1 MGAQFCSPG
10 DEAVLQLVASS
21 DIDGL
26 AKLNLKSSGTYNAS
40 LPVAQ
45 VDLDARN
52 FQPMSAFN
60 EHFEAQEPTLQ
71 DPFALLV
78 RHSSGSVQ
86 RLQKCRKPVGKDCQ
100 DMLRAHVARLQAQSS
115 EGIARIVEVYEDSR
129 SISLVLEHC
138 NGGTL
143 QDRILQRHFFA
154 EQESAMLVR
163 HMLETVQALHRV
175 GLYHGHLTPDC
186 FRFHSD
192 QAHAPLKLV
201 DFGLELK
208 ACLCERSPDSGHEQ
222 ILAPS
227 KATARDW
234 PRSSSPHLFEA
245 CKVVFCAPEVFQ
257 HMKAET
263 EGAPADFTS
272 SWIQSG
278 TEKDMLDLQLLSQA
292 IDVHL
297 EQNQDLGMDFLIQA
311 DIWSVGAIA
320 FLLLCGYP
328 PFFAPCRSAIISR
341 VEKIEFSFD
350 PPFWSKISEEAKD
363 FVQRCLRG
371 APSQRLNV
379 EEALQHPWIHK
390 LADTAPSGPM
400 LPSFALNLRRFYRTS
415 IIEVLVARSLA
426 KHLSYKA
433 SLELQLECEQ
443 ADKMKCGFLTSADLR
458 QVLQASGHSDIVEAI
473 GSCFA
478 RHLKHAGESY
488 LDYNALFDSVRLRR
502 EALLEEEIWQAFVKH
517 ATDQEIST
525 DREFHRSDLE
535 TFFEA
540 FDLSKVC
547 GREGAQDGIRSLWE
561 GGVKYKEWREIFQ
574 STEDFGS
581 FMKELLQQL
590 RSSVN
595 QSLANAPN
603 KE

>member
-1 MGAQFCSPG
+1 
-10 DEAVLQLVASS
+10 
-21 DIDGL
+21 
-26 AKLNLKSSGTYNAS
+26 
-40 LPVAQ
+40 
-45 VDLDARN
+45 
-52 FQPMSAFN
+52 
-60 EHFEAQEPTLQ
+60 
-71 DPFALLV
+71 
-78 RHSSGSVQ
+78 
-86 RLQKCRKPVGKDCQ
+86 
-100 DMLRAHVARLQAQSS
+100 
-115 EGIARIVEVYEDSR
+115 
-129 SISLVLEHC
+129 
-138 NGGTL
+138 
-143 QDRILQRHFFA
+143 
-154 EQESAMLVR
+154 MLVR

-257 HMKAET
+257 HMKA
-263 EGAPADFTS
+263 AKS
-272 SWIQSG
+272 SS
-278 TEKDMLDLQLLSQA
+278 T
-292 IDVHL
+292 
-297 EQNQDLGMDFLIQA
+297 DLGMDFLIQA

-341 VEKIEFSFD
+341 VEKIEL
-350 PPFWSKISEEAKD
+350 A
-363 FVQRCLRG
+363 CLAHG
-371 APSQRLNV
+371 
-379 EEALQHPWIHK
+379 
-390 LADTAPSGPM
+390 
-400 LPSFALNLRRFYRTS
+400 
-415 IIEVLVARSLA
+415 EVLVARSLA

-458 QVLQASGHSDIVEAI
+458 QARHCNASMLGETCPACHGQVLQASGHSDIVEAI

-547 GREGAQDGIRSLWE
+547 GREGAQEGIRSS
-561 GGVKYKEWREIFQ
+561 K
-574 STEDFGS
+574 S
-581 FMKELLQQL
+581 
-590 RSSVN
+590 
-595 QSLANAPN
+595 
-603 KE
+603 